1 MNKQTQPTEAQLAE
15 YRALLKAHDWTFEYS
30 EDQTVWRRG
39 GTELARLRELQKRLD
54 PKYEVWNEVAPR
66 DFRR

>member
-1 MNKQTQPTEAQLAE
+1 MTFPPTEAQLAE
-15 YRALLKAHDWTFEYS
+15 YRALLQAHDWTFEYS

-39 GTELARLRELQKRLD
+39 SAELARLRELQKKLD
-54 PKYEVWNEVAPR
+54 PKYEVWNEVAPQ